1 LKTLTQM
8 FGYLNILSNHGVI
21 DDFVY

>member
-1 LKTLTQM
+1 LKTLTQV